1 MLASKLLF
9 AREPKNLRLVTF
21 VATLVEPAKG
31 FPLGKTKINRRDRA
45 PLTVD
50 KQPLNLSF
58 SVSATGEFSSALPDP
73 HPSHSDNVS
82 ISLLCLAL
90 SWFPFTL
97 SGSVFG
103 LVSVWVVCKHVGQV
117 EMPGFWVLGVSSLID
132 LSIRA
137 PRTEHSGRCQIGCIS
152 VPVSGFE
159 SPGATIFGFGFI
171 LSEYSS
177 HSTSFYSTSLPPS
190 TSPHTSPSQQHLAGG
205 VGGACPH
212 SVDSK
217 DLAGNNPMLCRCPRR
232 HL

>member
-1 MLASKLLF
+1 MSSLL
-9 AREPKNLRLVTF
+9 
-21 VATLVEPAKG
+21 
-31 FPLGKTKINRRDRA
+31 
-45 PLTVD
+45 
-50 KQPLNLSF
+50 LSRIPIHPTQTMFLFLF
-58 SVSATGEFSSALPDP
+58 SVWLYPGSPLP
-73 HPSHSDNVS
+73 
-82 ISLLCLAL
+82 SLA
-90 SWFPFTL
+90 
-97 SGSVFG
+97 VFG

-217 DLAGNNPMLCRCPRR
+217 ELAGNNPMLCRCPRR